1 MWSAPSLQAFLSGLV
16 LLVASGAHA
25 APAAHYHV
33 TYLGPATPTAMDRVT
48 GVVVGTEF
56 IAGTAMA
63 HILYPSHLNLG
74 TLPGGHFSRATGSA
88 NGTVVGYSGTGPHGL
103 YTHAFVYSQGAMRD
117 LGTTGAASLFSA
129 ATSVNTT
136 GIICGYGDKPDG
148 SDIVGLCWTP
158 GFPQPTLEPTLG
170 GLGSFADA
178 LNEAGDVVG
187 DSDTATNADR
197 ATGWFVGGP
206 TPVDLQGGVVGRFSK
221 AMDVNEA
228 RQVVGIVQT
237 PDGTNGYLWQD
248 GGMLP
253 LPPLDGDKH
262 SSAWAVNNLG
272 DIAGDSSAPN
282 PDTSGDLRRRP
293 VLYLN
298 GQPVDLSARV
308 QMLPGCTLETAVG
321 VSDAGQIAVRGNCGP
336 GAELQAFLL
345 TPDPGMVLVQGP
357 IAIARTQALQTAESL
372 AQHWQNFLAATTAAL
387 ARQAGMDSGTAQHL
401 IARDPSMQGRLLR
414 TLSK

>member
-1 MWSAPSLQAFLSGLV
+1 MFHAQFLPAVMSGVV
-16 LLVASGAHA
+16 LLVASSLSA
-25 APAAHYHV
+25 APAEHYHL

-48 GVVVGTEF
+48 GVVVGSEF
-56 IAGTAMA
+56 VAGNAIA
-63 HILYPSHLNLG
+63 HILYPSHLSLG
-74 TLPGGHFSRATGSA
+74 ALPGGHTSRATGSA
-88 NGTVVGYSGTGPHGL
+88 NGTIVGHSGTGPNGL

-117 LGTTGAASLFSA
+117 LGTTGAPSLFSA

-136 GIICGYGDKPDG
+136 GIICGYGDKLDG
-148 SDIVGLCWTP
+148 SDVVALCWTP
-158 GFPQPTLEPTLG
+158 GTPQPTTLPTLG
-170 GLGSFADA
+170 GSGSYADA
-178 LNEAGDVVG
+178 VNEAGDVVG
-187 DSDTATNADR
+187 DSETTAHVDR
-197 ATGWFVGGP
+197 ATGWFLGGP
-206 TPVDLQGGVVGRFSK
+206 APIDLQGGVVGRFSK

-253 LPPLDGDKH
+253 LPPLDGDQH

-272 DIAGDSSAPN
+272 DIAGDSSQPN

-298 GQPVDLSARV
+298 GQPVDLAARV
-308 QMLPGCTLETAVG
+308 QMIPGCRLETAVG
-321 VSDAGQIAVRGNCGP
+321 ISDAGQVAVRGTCGP
-336 GAELQAFLL
+336 GAEHQAFLL
-345 TPDPGMVLVQGP
+345 TPDPGMALAQGP
-357 IAIARTQALQTAESL
+357 IAIARTQALAPAESV
-372 AQHWQNFLAATTAAL
+372 AQRRQDFLVATTAAL

-414 TLSK
+414 TLAK